1 MIKQVPKLTHKGA
14 KAVLDAAERRAG
26 AIGVPQCIAVVDDG
40 GNLMAFTRMDGGKV
54 SSIQVA
60 LTKAIS
66 AATRRTATGPVPD
79 AEHPSLVLNTN
90 LPIASGFKVTAIRG
104 GLPLVSNG
112 VVVGGIGVSSGTEDE
127 DVDVATAGAN
137 VIH

>member
-1 MIKQVPKLTHKGA
+1 MLE
-14 KAVLDAAERRAG
+14 AAERRAA

-79 AEHPSLVLNTN
+79 AENPSMVLNTN

-104 GLPLVSNG
+104 GLPIVTNG
-112 VVVGGIGVSSGTEDE
+112 VVVGGIGVSSGTEDQ
-127 DVDVATAGAN
+127 DVDIATAGAS

>member
-1 MIKQVPKLTHKGA
+1 VIKQAPKLTHKGA
-14 KAVLDAAERRAG
+14 KAVLEGAERRAA

-40 GNLMAFTRMDGGKV
+40 GNLLAFTRMDGGKV

-66 AATRRTATGPVPD
+66 AATRRSATGPVPN
-79 AEHPSLVLNTN
+79 AENPSMVLNTN

-104 GLPLVSNG
+104 GLPIVTNG
-112 VVVGGIGVSSGTEDE
+112 VVVGGIGVSSGTEDQ
-127 DVDVATAGAN
+127 DVDVATAGAS